1 MDDLTIKVPGSI
13 HEAIEV
19 HWAGQPIT
27 EPMGARELRD
37 LFGMALRQRV
47 MDKRK
52 AGEPEGDGGSFYE
65 ATDHNAAHG
74 R

>member
-1 MDDLTIKVPGSI
+1 MQDLTIKVPGSI

-27 EPMGARELRD
+27 EPMGATELRD
-37 LFGMALRQRV
+37 LLAMALRQRV

-52 AGEPEGDGGSFYE
+52 AGDLEGERGNFYG
-65 ATDHNAAHG
+65 ATDYIASPG
-74 R
+74 